1 MTTSPAAAA
10 GQPAVA
16 PAPRRN
22 AVVLCTDKRMLVPA
36 LFVAESV
43 RRHASGTIPFDVVV
57 VAEPGT
63 TEPRDRDWMAARGLL
78 LHENVDYDRYRGV
91 GIIDP
96 RLSVATLVKLLLPD
110 LFADR
115 YDAILYL
122 DCDLT
127 IHADVSQLFRLDIGA
142 CPVAAQRRGMLF
154 FTPLLAEEGAAH
166 FARLKMTPPVRYCN
180 AGVMLID
187 VARWRA
193 DNLAARCF
201 DFIRED
207 PERCR
212 LIDEDALNG
221 VLDGRFAS
229 LSPVWNMMP
238 PRRWMTAFSRIIE
251 PGIVHYAGFDKPWKR
266 FGHDKPLVPDLTA
279 YRLYREFLRESPWPD
294 WLSRQWTLDDL
305 SQNLASEMRWLGRR
319 LVGSREPW
327 YRAHEP
333 SGSQIRSYMAAFA
346 RHCAEEP
353 FIDVEQ
359 GVTIRTQ
366 CGLRPAR

>member
-1 MTTSPAAAA
+1 MTISAPAATGQFAA
-10 GQPAVA
+10 QAA
-16 PAPRRN
+16 ARRN

-43 RRHASGTIPFDVVV
+43 RRHASGTIPFDIVI

-63 TEPRDRDWMAARGLL
+63 TEPRDRDWMAARGML

-91 GIIDP
+91 GFIDP
-96 RLSVATLVKLLLPD
+96 RLSVATLVRLLLPD

-115 YDAILYL
+115 YDSLLYL

-127 IHADVSQLFRLDIGA
+127 LHADVSQLFRLDVSPW
-142 CPVAAQRRGMLF
+142 PVAAQRRGMLF

-187 VARWRA
+187 VAGWRA
-193 DNLAARCF
+193 ENLTARCF

-207 PERCR
+207 PGRCR

-238 PRRWMTAFSRIIE
+238 PRRWITDLSRVVE

-266 FGHDKPLVPDLTA
+266 FGHDKQLFPDLTA
-279 YRLYREFLRESPWPD
+279 YRLYRDFLRESPWPG
-294 WLSRQWTLDDL
+294 WLDRQWTLDDL
-305 SQNLASEMRWLGRR
+305 SQNIASEMRWLGRR
-319 LVGSREPW
+319 LMGSRNPW

-333 SGSQIRSYMAAFA
+333 SRAEIRRYLAAFA

-359 GVTIRTQ
+359 GVTLRDQ
-366 CGLRPAR
+366 SGLRPAS